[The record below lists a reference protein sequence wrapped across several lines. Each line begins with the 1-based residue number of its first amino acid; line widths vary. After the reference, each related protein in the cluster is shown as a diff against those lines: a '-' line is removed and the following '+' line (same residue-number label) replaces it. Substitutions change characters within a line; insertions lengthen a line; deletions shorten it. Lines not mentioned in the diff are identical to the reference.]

1 MLLYLELV
9 LNIYMKNS
17 LAYLPVYLVF
27 SAAAGLFLSA
37 LTLAWQPEVNG
48 ILTKVLAV
56 VISLIFAV
64 ELVAKTI
71 LQTYY
76 GPSALK
82 LAAGNRLSDYS
93 EIIVSTV
100 IRSLPIILVLLLPAV
115 LLCVFGAGF
124 PGFERFDIRFAALVL
139 GGSVLCNILGVG
151 VTLLPWKGDL
161 TPAILYKVDTNMDD
175 QV

>member
-1 MLLYLELV
+1 M
-9 LNIYMKNS
+9 
-17 LAYLPVYLVF
+17 
-27 SAAAGLFLSA
+27 
-37 LTLAWQPEVNG
+37 
-48 ILTKVLAV
+48 TKVLAV

-100 IRSLPIILVLLLPAV
+100 IRSHP
-115 LLCVFGAGF
+115 
-124 PGFERFDIRFAALVL
+124 
-139 GGSVLCNILGVG
+139 
-151 VTLLPWKGDL
+151 
-161 TPAILYKVDTNMDD
+161 
-175 QV
+175 

>member
-1 MLLYLELV
+1 MGYTGRRMSGSRSRRSEGAVLLHTLERVLVFPAMLLYLELV
-9 LNIYMKNS
+9 LHIYMKNS

-115 LLCVFGAGF
+115 LLCVFGADF
-124 PGFERFDIRFAALVL
+124 PGF
-139 GGSVLCNILGVG
+139 
-151 VTLLPWKGDL
+151 
-161 TPAILYKVDTNMDD
+161 
-175 QV
+175 